1 MHNDFYRIHLLDT
14 ERRKLG
20 PSHRCEHCGANMLCV
35 GDYGWPHFC
44 KELTYMSMPTLRF
57 EQFPVTNEPRHD
69 HTGRR
74 MDCDACRILIE
85 RQLWGINPM
94 SGEEE

>member
-20 PSHRCEHCGANMLCV
+20 PSHRCEHCGANMLRV
-35 GDYGWPHFC
+35 GDWRWPHFC
-44 KELTYMSMPTLRF
+44 KEITYQSMPVLRF
-57 EQFPVTNEPRHD
+57 EPFTITNDKPVHD

-74 MDCDACRILIE
+74 MDCDACRQLIE
-85 RQLWGINPM
+85 WGIETP
-94 SGEEE
+94 